1 MSVSQYT
8 EIDTP
13 SKRNLPIGF
22 WFNTFI
28 SYAIMTVYWA
38 VSVLSFG
45 HQFLVDNI
53 LYVAGSFVA
62 LLLYVSGLIRFR
74 WTIYAWLRTMLS
86 GRAVIIT
93 PAVVY
98 LVLLMLQSGLYLIKS
113 KQPEFIPSDSLFNY
127 IFHAVLVCV
136 FLFNWLVL
144 TRLND
149 AILLQLVKRRNFITK
164 SGLMDVGL
172 MSLGFWLMVALAE
185 SNYDTYHRALYYLV
199 FLFLLF
205 PSLKIVIS
213 ESLIRHIRIF
223 LAEVGDRI
231 IAAPKPQVAITV
243 GNPYEYE
250 EAIIKIVQEASIEEA
265 HQALEV
271 IRNVPLVDKF
281 EALQAVAEKVRPELI
296 EDLQATLAHLREK
309 LLSLAAIDNKYDFLE
324 RSQDLQELRA
334 LIRLQINQGDIN
346 VVIKALNDTRK
357 DVKKSAIL
365 VAGYLGD
372 SNFIPL
378 VINQLDDPQLCMYAR
393 HSLIYMNLKALKYIE
408 VEFFKRKNNP
418 FFTYNLLGALSGIE
432 GDRAE
437 EFLLSNIYEPN
448 ITIQLFTLRVIIKK
462 GIRIP
467 EKHLPQV
474 KAISESLIGSYIFL
488 QNILNQ
494 INPNKSNLTV
504 LVRALEE
511 ERDECYEL
519 LQSILKTIYNPYL
532 VDKIFSLLGSDD
544 FFKKYFG
551 LNYLE
556 IHFSQDLRN
565 KLRHIFSFHNGRYD
579 FSKVREEFL
588 GEYLNRKY
596 QMDEEI
602 LLDIMQ
608 RDYNK
613 ISNWSK
619 ACALMSLVK
628 IKPNELWDEIASEF
642 FSSNQLLNELA
653 SMVIYRHF
661 VDEYILLSNRL
672 DKVTA
677 AKVEFMV
684 QHNLMSLNEQK
695 AFSHTLLKFNKVYF
709 LHKLAVLRNYS
720 PREIN
725 VLEKLFEVKAFED
738 DADNFFIPYHQ
749 LTGYW
754 IIESGSFQLST
765 DTSRYSSFER
775 GDILDFTKF
784 NSYEKGSVHFKKSG
798 IVRYFAIDE
807 LAFINVTSDLADKNY
822 HISTIQPLA
831 NQAISMSETV

>member
-1 MSVSQYT
+1 MSQYT

-28 SYAIMTVYWA
+28 SYAIISVYWA
-38 VSVLSFG
+38 VNALSFG
-45 HQFLVDNI
+45 HQFMVDNI
-53 LYVAGSFVA
+53 VYVAGAFCV
-62 LLLYVSGLIRFR
+62 LMLYSGLLIQFR
-74 WTIYAWLRTMLS
+74 WRLYAWLRTLLS
-86 GRAVIIT
+86 GRAVIIA
-93 PAVVY
+93 PAIVY
-98 LVLLMLQSGLYLIKS
+98 LIVLMLQAGLYLIKS

-127 IFHAVLVCV
+127 IFHGVLVSI

-144 TRLND
+144 SRLND
-149 AILLQLVKRRNFITK
+149 AILLQIVKRRNFITK
-164 SGLMDVGL
+164 SGLMDVGI
-172 MSLGFWLMVALAE
+172 MSLVFWLVVAFAE
-185 SNYDTYHRALYYLV
+185 SHYDTYQQSLYYLV

-213 ESLIRHIRIF
+213 ESLIRHIRIY

-231 IAAPKPQVAITV
+231 IAQPKPSVTITI

-250 EAIIKIVQEASIEEA
+250 EAIIKIVQEGKLEEA
-265 HQALEV
+265 RQALEV
-271 IRNVPLVDKF
+271 IRNVPLVDKY
-281 EALQAVAEKVRPELI
+281 EALKGIVDYVKPELK
-296 EDLQATLAHLREK
+296 EEVELTLAHLKEK
-309 LLSLAAIDNKYDFLE
+309 LDALAAIENRYDFLE
-324 RSQDLQELRA
+324 RSQDIQELRA

-378 VINQLDDPQLCMYAR
+378 VISQLDDPQLCMYAR

-432 GDRAE
+432 GERAE

-448 ITIQLFTLRVIIKK
+448 ITIQLFTLKVIIKK
-462 GIRIP
+462 GIRVP
-467 EKHLPQV
+467 EKHMPQV
-474 KAISESLIGSYIFL
+474 KAISENLIGSYIFL

-494 INPNKSNLTV
+494 INPNTPNLNV
-504 LVRALEE
+504 LIGALEE
-511 ERDECYEL
+511 EKNECYEL

-532 VDKIFSLLGSDD
+532 VDNIFSLLGSDD

-565 KLRHIFSFHNGRYD
+565 KLRHIFAFHNGRYD

-596 QMDEEI
+596 GLDEEI
-602 LLDIMQ
+602 LLDVMQ

-628 IKPNELWDEIASEF
+628 IRPSELWDEIASEF
-642 FSSNQLLNELA
+642 FSGNQLLNELA

-672 DKVTA
+672 DKATA

-684 QHNLMSLNEQK
+684 QQNLMSVNEQK

-725 VLEKLFEVKAFED
+725 VLEKLFEVKTFESE
-738 DADNFFIPYHQ
+738 AENFFLPNHQ
-749 LTGYW
+749 LTGFW

-765 DTSRYSSFER
+765 DTIRYSSFER

-807 LAFINVTSDLADKNY
+807 LAFINVTADLADKDY
-822 HISTIQPLA
+822 HITTIQPQA
-831 NQAISMSETV
+831 NQAIIMSATV